1 MTKKK
6 SEVINAFHPDYVKT
20 YHPNLMDD
28 FRTLN
33 KNKQRSDSLTNH
45 VEKMRETVP
54 SHGTVFGVSET
65 SVSISPKQMMKRP
78 KLERTEFHIFNKA
91 GMPKKGKK

>member
-1 MTKKK
+1 MQNK
-6 SEVINAFHPDYVKT
+6 EVINAFHPDYVKT

-28 FRTLN
+28 FHMLN

-45 VEKMRETVP
+45 VEEMRETVP

-78 KLERTEFHIFNKA
+78 KLERKEFHSYQKA
-91 GMPKKGKK
+91 KAKK